1 MTGALTISETRL
13 SASLHTS
20 GWTET
25 ASASGHAPLRMTILS
40 PSRSAPAAPPM
51 PSSTFKAP
59 RTRDSKSSPNEGAP
73 AARLVTLILA
83 VVGANASWAAIV
95 AVVGFVVAALGGFML
110 FSYHL
115 RRQALPVNYVV
126 IHGAGAVISFVILL
140 AAIFVV
146 RG

>member
-1 MTGALTISETRL
+1 MTVAAILFAIAAVGGAI
-13 SASLHTS
+13 
-20 GWTET
+20 
-25 ASASGHAPLRMTILS
+25 M
-40 PSRSAPAAPPM
+40 AAMRFGGRELPPM
-51 PSSTFKAP
+51 GLAIVHGLF
-59 RTRDSKSSPNEGAP
+59 
-73 AARLVTLILA
+73 AAAGLVTLIVA

-95 AVVGFVVAALGGFML
+95 AVIGFVVAALGGFML

-126 IHGAGAVISFVILL
+126 VHGAGAVISFLILL